1 MPTSLLLNCPPLA
14 KGHDMTRLHPTA
26 IDGSRS
32 SAAGRRL
39 SPRAGILLICGGL
52 FLIVSLAAAPAAP
65 DSQNI
70 PREKGN
76 NPMQQAAMVSGKDI
90 PPLDKSQPGRV
101 ETFTFGL
108 G

>member
-1 MPTSLLLNCPPLA
+1 M
-14 KGHDMTRLHPTA
+14 
-26 IDGSRS
+26 
-32 SAAGRRL
+32 
-39 SPRAGILLICGGL
+39 
-52 FLIVSLAAAPAAP
+52 IVSLAAAPAAP